1 MISRAR
7 KVDGGYLLK
16 GAKMW
21 ITNSPVADVF
31 VIGGMDNP
39 SEVTLLVT
47 ELREDGM
54 RAERT
59 YGDRSFKAQMKV
71 ADRSG
76 ARFAVILGKQEAERG
91 AVAAKDLRSGE
102 QVDVPRQLV
111 AGWLQER
118 REAEDEPR

>member
-1 MISRAR
+1 
-7 KVDGGYLLK
+7 
-16 GAKMW
+16 
-21 ITNSPVADVF
+21 
-31 VIGGMDNP
+31 
-39 SEVTLLVT
+39 
-47 ELREDGM
+47 M

-76 ARFAVILGKQEAERG
+76 ARYAVILGKQEAERG
-91 AVAAKDLRSGE
+91 AVAVKDLRSDDAQIE
-102 QVDVPRQLV
+102 VPRQLV